1 MSDTALHNHPDMGVP
16 LPPRATYRIPVVA
29 LGLSLGTFFALTYLL
44 CIVFDLWFPESA
56 MNPVWSPLLPG
67 FTWLTWPGF
76 FIGLVET
83 FAYGWYI
90 ALIFSPLHNFFSRHF
105 Q

>member
-1 MSDTALHNHPDMGVP
+1 MSDAVQSSTTGVS
-16 LPPRATYRIPVVA
+16 LPPPTHFRIPVVA
-29 LGLSLGTFFALTYLL
+29 LSMSLGTFLVLTYLL

-56 MNPVWSPLLPG
+56 MHAIWSPLLPG

-76 FIGLVET
+76 FIGLLET

-90 ALIFSPLHNFFSRHF
+90 ALIFAPLHNFFVRRFH
-105 Q
+105 